1 MQWRNNVHQFCIA
14 LLGALLCGLF
24 LTANASA
31 SAKEEPISQDTK
43 ITQTVK
49 LYEGVLAFP
58 APIWVH
64 KKEELKNINIAQRQN
79 GNVFSLEQIP
89 KDQEF
94 ESWKNL
100 YGIYGFY
107 LPEYDMK
114 RFLNES
120 LNALAMGCKVQA
132 KSKLVSAENGAL
144 VMTYFCSDLADALV
158 VDGYNTESG
167 FLYLSQVDKSF
178 AKVYMAWRAKKET
191 MQTDKWP
198 MNEDTVRQ
206 AIQRLQQVRYF
217 SPE

>member
-1 MQWRNNVHQFCIA
+1 MNKYFIILLFITIHLLTISPVDSMADEKKADKIA
-14 LLGALLCGLF
+14 
-24 LTANASA
+24 
-31 SAKEEPISQDTK
+31 
-43 ITQTVK
+43 QTIR
-49 LYEGVLAFP
+49 LYEGVLKFPP
-58 APIWVH
+58 APWV
-64 KKEELKNINIAQRQN
+64 KKVKDL
-79 GNVFSLEQIP
+79 GNSKFYRDQQKHLFTLEQIP

-132 KSKLVSAENGAL
+132 KSKLVSAENGAI
-144 VMTYFCSDLADALV
+144 VMTYFCSDLADELV
-158 VDGYNTESG
+158 VDGHNTESG

-217 SPE
+217 SPK